1 MQLIFVSFIIFI
13 SAISQCWSIPSSFL
27 SLSVSS
33 ARLYF
38 SLRLGRFNEVN
49 PPIKNLLFVM
59 PLVVVQIIGPL
70 FSLIVLAAYFKVKLF
85 MFSNAKAKARSFI
98 IIYKFQL
105 KTDSV
110 IAP

>member
-13 SAISQCWSIPSSFL
+13 SAKSQCWSIPSSFL

-59 PLVVVQIIGPL
+59 PLIVVQIIGPL

-85 MFSNAKAKARSFI
+85 MFSNVKAL
-98 IIYKFQL
+98 YKFQL

-110 IAP
+110 ITP